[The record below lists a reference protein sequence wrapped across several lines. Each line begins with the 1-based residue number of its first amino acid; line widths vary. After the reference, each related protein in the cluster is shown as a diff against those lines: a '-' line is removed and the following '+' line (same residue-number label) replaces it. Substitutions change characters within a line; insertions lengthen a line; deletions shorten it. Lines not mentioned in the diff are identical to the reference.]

1 MKKVVKKEIT
11 IDELIASHDKRLD
24 KLEDDMRVIKTLLEK
39 KLGRSI
45 PKS

>member
-1 MKKVVKKEIT
+1 
-11 IDELIASHDKRLD
+11 LD

-39 KLGRSI
+39 KTGRSI